1 MSPDERRARRARE
14 IVEATRALFD
24 QRGMR
29 EAQIDDI
36 AKKVGIN
43 RAIIYRH
50 FTTKEE
56 LFAMTL
62 VDYLGELGDEM
73 AAADANG
80 GTATERLDAQA
91 TAFFDYGTRFPA
103 FVDCAQALL
112 RYRGTDLVDEVSQE
126 RLVELGQA
134 MFQSLD
140 HVVRAIEAGNATG
153 EFAVADPQLLANV
166 LYAQG
171 LGVLNLLGF
180 QKSIRELN
188 SGMPVMADLPLG
200 DVVSWAK
207 RAMIA
212 MAVPETVP
220 AAGEG

>member
-14 IVEATRALFD
+14 IVDATRTLFD

-62 VDYLGELGDEM
+62 VDYLGELGDRM
-73 AAADANG
+73 AEADANA
-80 GTATERLDAQA
+80 GTPTERLDAQA
-91 TAFFDYGTRFPA
+91 EAFFAYGTAFPA

-112 RYRGTDLVDEVSQE
+112 RFRGTDLVDEVSQN

-134 MFQSLD
+134 MFQCLD
-140 HVVRAIEAGNATG
+140 HVVRALEAGNATG
-153 EFAVADPQLLANV
+153 EFTVSDPQLLANV

-171 LGVLNLLGF
+171 LGVLNLVGF

-200 DVVSWAK
+200 EVVSWAK
-207 RAMIA
+207 RAMVA
-212 MAVPETVP
+212 MAVAPTSA